1 MWWIGMGMGV
11 LHVRLRRRQARRSPE
26 VRGGRRGGGVASQ
39 QGRVVAALMVLKRT
53 PSINSNFVLS
63 SGAIV
68 WS

>member
-1 MWWIGMGMGV
+1 MGMGMGV

-39 QGRVVAALMVLKRT
+39 LGRVVAALMVLKRI
-53 PSINSNFVLS
+53 PLINPYIVVS

-68 WS
+68 